1 MPDFVNTWN
10 DASDLHL
17 LAEIEHVYQEFC
29 SRLTALLG
37 QPDETGYSAQVITSC
52 VALYVEFE
60 SRFAAYV
67 PAARKFDIENTGA
80 ASKRLAALSVEF
92 RQRLKEASYLAAFK
106 VVYEKFAAYVTALP
120 AALPPNAPLSQLTA
134 CEARL
139 VEFQHCFHGFEPRAA
154 ELAAEGI
161 LPSMGEKWLTPLVEV
176 TQRHIDAIRKRC
188 DEQRNSDRP
197 ELPGSLKRAEFPFK
211 NLEEAMKYF
220 DDQRKA
226 EELGSQKSVVSTNP
240 VQMTGQQQID
250 AFNTSYREMR
260 AAVNAINAQ
269 IDAGRGNI
277 SFDNSPLYSSV
288 YDHYQRFLNRIAQL
302 EAAAKELAAQ
312 GQPQLMQSM
321 QAQKADVEKACEI
334 IKQMLGAQQAN
345 NMDLLGKA
353 AGMQKDWWNHHEEM
367 RRMQQQITDS
377 INSYKP

>member
-1 MPDFVNTWN
+1 
-10 DASDLHL
+10 
-17 LAEIEHVYQEFC
+17 
-29 SRLTALLG
+29 
-37 QPDETGYSAQVITSC
+37 
-52 VALYVEFE
+52 
-60 SRFAAYV
+60 
-67 PAARKFDIENTGA
+67 
-80 ASKRLAALSVEF
+80 
-92 RQRLKEASYLAAFK
+92 
-106 VVYEKFAAYVTALP
+106 
-120 AALPPNAPLSQLTA
+120 
-134 CEARL
+134 
-139 VEFQHCFHGFEPRAA
+139 
-154 ELAAEGI
+154 
-161 LPSMGEKWLTPLVEV
+161 
-176 TQRHIDAIRKRC
+176 
-188 DEQRNSDRP
+188 
-197 ELPGSLKRAEFPFK
+197 
-211 NLEEAMKYF
+211 MKYF